1 MTEREAMFW
10 FKLKN
15 YLKLIM
21 TSMWDN
27 DENFTKLKNE
37 IDPFFTKLKNDPK
50 FTKLKNEQDIDRD
63 AKYIKHRQ
71 EQSFRSKVSRR

>member
-21 TSMWDN
+21 SAMWDN
-27 DENFTKLKNE
+27 DEKFTKLKNE
-37 IDPFFTKLKNDPK
+37 IDPFFTKLENDKK
-50 FTKLKNEQDIDRD
+50 FTKLKTEREIERVAKIIKLQQDL
-63 AKYIKHRQ
+63 
-71 EQSFRSKVSRR
+71 SFRSKVSRR

>member
-21 TSMWDN
+21 SSMWDN
-27 DENFTKLKNE
+27 DETFTKLKNE
-37 IDPFFTKLKNDPK
+37 IDPFFTKLKNDEQ
-50 FTKLKNEQDIDRD
+50 FTKLKTEQDLERV
-63 AKYIKHRQ
+63 AKYIKRRQ
-71 EQSFRSKVSRR
+71 DQSFRSQISRR

>member
-21 TSMWDN
+21 SSMWDN

-37 IDPFFTKLKNDPK
+37 IDPLFTKLKNDEQ
-50 FTKLKNEQDIDRD
+50 FTKLKTEQDLERV

-71 EQSFRSKVSRR
+71 DQSFRSQISRR

>member
-1 MTEREAMFW
+1 MFW

-21 TSMWDN
+21 SSMWDN

-50 FTKLKNEQDIDRD
+50 FTKLKNEQDIESV
-63 AKYIKHRQ
+63 AKYIKRRQ
-71 EQSFRSKVSRR
+71 DQSFRSKVSRR

>member
-1 MTEREAMFW
+1 MFW

-21 TSMWDN
+21 SSMWDN

-37 IDPFFTKLKNDPK
+37 IDPLFTKLKNDEQ
-50 FTKLKNEQDIDRD
+50 FTKLKTEQDLERV

-71 EQSFRSKVSRR
+71 DQSFRSQISRR